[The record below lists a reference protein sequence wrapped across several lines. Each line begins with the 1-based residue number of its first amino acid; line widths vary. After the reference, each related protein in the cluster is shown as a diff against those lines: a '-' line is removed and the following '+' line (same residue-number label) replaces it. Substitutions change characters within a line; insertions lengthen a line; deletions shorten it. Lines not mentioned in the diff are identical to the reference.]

1 MKLRNINPL
10 GQVDLPLLGRTLE
23 PGEEFD
29 VDDAVAGRPP
39 SGTPFDDGEPDF
51 DMGAGLLA
59 QVGNFEVVEADDAPD
74 PTRAPL
80 VEVEPAPHLDP
91 VIDVPRPASRSPRPK
106 RGGGTR

>member
-39 SGTPFDDGEPDF
+39 SGTPFDDG
-51 DMGAGLLA
+51 
-59 QVGNFEVVEADDAPD
+59 VEADDAPD